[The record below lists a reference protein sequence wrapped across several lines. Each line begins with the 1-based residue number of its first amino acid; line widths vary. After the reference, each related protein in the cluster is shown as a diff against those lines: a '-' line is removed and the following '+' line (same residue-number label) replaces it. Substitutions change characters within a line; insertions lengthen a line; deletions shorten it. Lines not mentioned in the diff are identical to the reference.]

1 MNPDA
6 TVAEIRK
13 AGGKAVGDKHS
24 VEDGEAVIETCVK
37 AFGTVHIIINNA
49 GILRDK
55 SFAAMTDEQWDQVM
69 GVHLNGTYKVTKAA
83 WPIFLKQKYG
93 RVVNTTSTSGIYGNF
108 GQANYATAKLA
119 ILGFSRALAREGVK
133 YNILVNTIAP
143 NAGTAMTRT
152 IMPEVRQLFY
162 PLKMHWKLALTF
174 GYRRWS
180 KLLSQNTLRRLW
192 SFYLPTMPLRQALVD
207 SMK

>member
-1 MNPDA
+1 MKIACSYELTACYSLGRAYSLLFAKLGASVVVNDVMNPDT

-69 GVHLNGTYKVTKAA
+69 AVHLNGTYKVTKAA

-152 IMPEVRQLFY
+152 IMPEVFHY
-162 PLKMHWKLALTF
+162 PIL
-174 GYRRWS
+174 
-180 KLLSQNTLRRLW
+180 
-192 SFYLPTMPLRQALVD
+192 
-207 SMK
+207 

>member
-1 MNPDA
+1 MNPDT
-6 TVAEIRK
+6 TVAEIRR
-13 AGGKAVGDKHS
+13 AGGKAVSDKHS

-69 GVHLNGTYKVTKAA
+69 AVHLNGTYKITRAA

-93 RVVNTTSTSGIYGNF
+93 RVVNTTSTSGIYGSF
-108 GQANYATAKLA
+108 GQSNYATAKLA
-119 ILGFSRALAREGVK
+119 ILGLSRALAREGVK
-133 YNILVNTIAP
+133 YNIFINTIAP

-152 IMPEVRQLFY
+152 IMPEVCHFFKNL
-162 PLKMHWKLALTF
+162 LAT
-174 GYRRWS
+174 R
-180 KLLSQNTLRRLW
+180 
-192 SFYLPTMPLRQALVD
+192 P
-207 SMK
+207 